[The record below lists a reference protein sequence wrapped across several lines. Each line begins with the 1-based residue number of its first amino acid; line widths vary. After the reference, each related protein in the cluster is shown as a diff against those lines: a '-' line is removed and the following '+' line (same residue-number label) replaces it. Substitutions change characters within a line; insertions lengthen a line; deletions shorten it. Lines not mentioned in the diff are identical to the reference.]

1 MGEMGKIAK
10 SSEKRKA
17 GKDGSSE
24 SQSTE
29 ERPRGTE
36 FRPDSPGELGQQQ
49 GYIGRIREGPKFS
62 PQKRM
67 HLNFGNGIPG
77 VMFLSCY
84 FKVEKF

>member
-49 GYIGRIREGPKFS
+49 VRDTLEQSGRALNS
-62 PQKRM
+62 
-67 HLNFGNGIPG
+67 HLRKEFT
-77 VMFLSCY
+77 
-84 FKVEKF
+84 